1 MLKKCDA
8 NCDAKVPHLWLRNN
22 IFIIE
27 SSLNMLVINADIS
40 VYRYT
45 QTIFSKQER
54 NYAQ

>member
-1 MLKKCDA
+1 MLKECDA
-8 NCDAKVPHLWLRNN
+8 NCEAKVPHLWLRNN

-27 SSLNMLVINADIS
+27 SSLNVWMESADIS
-40 VYRYT
+40 AYRYT

>member
-45 QTIFSKQER
+45 QTIFLKQER